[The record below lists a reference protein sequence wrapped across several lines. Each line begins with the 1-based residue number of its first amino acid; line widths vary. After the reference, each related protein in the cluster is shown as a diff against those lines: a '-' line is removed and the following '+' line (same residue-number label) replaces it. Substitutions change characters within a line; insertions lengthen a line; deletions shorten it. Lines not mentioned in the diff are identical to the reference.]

1 MIVETWLGVI
11 RHLGAGLGAKV
22 LNDDFLQ
29 VPILF
34 VQGPQLEQ
42 SGEALTARF
51 ADADENAG
59 GKRNRRF
66 AGSANDFE
74 TLGGMLIRRA
84 EMRAATRAKPLR
96 RTLQHQ
102 ALRHGNAAQRRKFAG
117 AHDSGIK
124 VRKEAGFL

>member
-66 AGSANDFE
+66 AGGANDFE
-74 TLGGMLIRRA
+74 TPGGIVYRA
-84 EMRAATRAKPLR
+84 SEMEAPTARKPAR
-96 RTLQHQ
+96 PTLQHQ
-102 ALRHGNAAQRRKFAG
+102 ALRHGNA
-117 AHDSGIK
+117 
-124 VRKEAGFL
+124 